1 MANKKSSVNSIILKT
16 DYPLCEKD
24 EQARCIENMR
34 LAQKKAM
41 KIWNELKKKQ
51 K

>member
-1 MANKKSSVNSIILKT
+1 MANKKPSVKNIILQT

-24 EQARCIENMR
+24 EQARCIESMR
-34 LAQKKAM
+34 PAQEKAM
-41 KIWNELKKKQ
+41 KLWNELKKKR